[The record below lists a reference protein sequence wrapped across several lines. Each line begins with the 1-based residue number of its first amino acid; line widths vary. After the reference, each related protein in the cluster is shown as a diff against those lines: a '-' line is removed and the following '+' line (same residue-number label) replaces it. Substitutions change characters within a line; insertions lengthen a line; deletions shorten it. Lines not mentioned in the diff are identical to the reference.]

1 MHLFVEDAAFKRRNG
16 GCVPGVKSSRSLDM
30 DSVIR
35 YIVQHV
41 LQNHVNCFG
50 DTEGFFMIGRHHR
63 RGLGGFAAGF
73 MGGRGFGGGDF
84 RTGRKLSSA
93 DLQLVILAL
102 LAEKPRHGYEL
113 IKALE
118 ERSGGFYVPSPGMI
132 YPALS
137 YLEEIGYATVASD
150 ASRKLYS
157 VSDEG
162 RQYLDQNRATTEAIL
177 TGLEMVGA
185 KMESVRR
192 VFAGE
197 DPSGDGEYAP
207 GSPEDLYAARR
218 QLKLALHEKRRCSPE
233 EGSRIAA
240 ILKRAAAEI
249 LGK

>member
-1 MHLFVEDAAFKRRNG
+1 M
-16 GCVPGVKSSRSLDM
+16 
-30 DSVIR
+30 
-35 YIVQHV
+35 
-41 LQNHVNCFG
+41 
-50 DTEGFFMIGRHHR
+50 
-63 RGLGGFAAGF
+63 
-73 MGGRGFGGGDF
+73 
-84 RTGRKLSSA
+84 
-93 DLQLVILAL
+93 
-102 LAEKPRHGYEL
+102 AEKPRHGYEL

-137 YLEEIGYATVASD
+137 YLEEIGYATVAPD

-157 VSDEG
+157 VSEEG
-162 RQYLDQNRATTEAIL
+162 RLHLDRNRALAEQIL
-177 TGLEMVGA
+177 TGLELVGA

-197 DPSGDGEYAP
+197 DPSDEGEYAP

-218 QLKLALHEKRRCSPE
+218 QLKLALHEKRGCLPE

>member
-1 MHLFVEDAAFKRRNG
+1 
-16 GCVPGVKSSRSLDM
+16 
-30 DSVIR
+30 
-35 YIVQHV
+35 
-41 LQNHVNCFG
+41 
-50 DTEGFFMIGRHHR
+50 
-63 RGLGGFAAGF
+63 

-84 RTGRKLSSA
+84 RMGRKLSSA

-113 IKALE
+113 IKALDE
-118 ERSGGFYVPSPGMI
+118 CSGGFYVPSPGMI

-137 YLEEIGYATVASD
+137 YLEEIGHATVALD

-162 RQYLDQNRATTEAIL
+162 QRHLAQNRAVAEVIL
-177 TGLEMVGA
+177 TELERVGA

-197 DPSGDGEYAP
+197 DPSDEHDYAP
-207 GSPEDLYAARR
+207 GSPEDLHAARR
-218 QLKLALHEKRRCSPE
+218 SLKLALHEKRGCSPE
-233 EGSRIAA
+233 EGHRIAA